1 MKTCPQ
7 CNAEL
12 MDDLQSS
19 QAGEYWGW
27 ALCRRCGFPLDKRKV
42 FSRLVADSSRLTEA
56 LYVEP
61 FSELPKKLPAE
72 DALEWLKQMIGSPVV
87 PIYESADLIVFDIAK
102 DTLIFNFGGL
112 IRDFEELAE
121 LLKG

>member
-1 MKTCPQ
+1 M
-7 CNAEL
+7 E
-12 MDDLQSS
+12 DLQSG
-19 QAGEYWGW
+19 QAGAYWGW
-27 ALCRRCGFPLDKRKV
+27 ALCRRCGFPLDKHKI

-61 FSELPKKLPAE
+61 FSEVPKKLSAD

-87 PIYESADLIVFDIAK
+87 PLYEGANLVVFDIAR
-102 DTLIFNFGGL
+102 DTLIFNFSGL
-112 IRDFEELAE
+112 IRDLEELAE